1 MEVNTM
7 NIILITGASSG
18 MGIEFA
24 LQTDNIFDSV
34 DEIWMIARRK
44 KAMLEVAQHMEHTTR
59 ILDMDVTNE
68 AHLER
73 LRHLLEEEK
82 PTIQMLVNCAGYG
95 VMGKFARLREKEQLG
110 MIDVNC
116 KALTQMT
123 YLCLPYMRKNSR
135 IIQLASSAAFMPQP
149 EFAVYAA
156 TKAYVH
162 SFSRA
167 LNQELHAKRIYV
179 TSVCPGPVDT
189 PFFDIAEKDGKIL
202 AVKKLTMV
210 HADKVVAQALA
221 DSYHKKEV
229 SIYSG
234 FIRAFYVL
242 AKLVP
247 HKALLTILGCMQKS
261 GT

>member
-1 MEVNTM
+1 M
-7 NIILITGASSG
+7 NVILITGASSG

-24 LQTDNIFDSV
+24 LQTDDIFDSV

-44 KAMLEVAQHMEHTTR
+44 EAMLEVAQHMEHTTR

-68 AHLER
+68 AHMER
-73 LRHLLEEEK
+73 LKNLLANEK
-82 PTIQMLVNCAGYG
+82 PVIRMLVNCAGYG
-95 VMGKFARLREKEQLG
+95 VMGRFSDLNAQEQLG

-123 YLCLPYMRKNSR
+123 YLCIPYMYRNSR

-156 TKAYVH
+156 TKAYVY

-167 LNQELHAKRIYV
+167 LNRELRSRKIYV
-179 TSVCPGPVDT
+179 TAVCPGPVNT

-202 AVKKLTMV
+202 PIKKLAMAR
-210 HADKVVAQALA
+210 ADKVVAQALA
-221 DSYHKKEV
+221 DSYHRKETSV
-229 SIYSG
+229 YG
-234 FIRAFYVL
+234 VL
-242 AKLVP
+242 IKEFKILTKLVP
-247 HKALLTILGCMQKS
+247 HKVLLAIMRLM
-261 GT
+261 

>member
-1 MEVNTM
+1 M

-18 MGIEFA
+18 IGVEFA
-24 LQTDNIFDSV
+24 LQTDDIFDSV

-44 KAMLEVAQHMEHTTR
+44 EAMLEVAQHMEHTTR

-68 AHLER
+68 AQLER
-73 LRHLLEEEK
+73 LRRLLAEEK
-82 PTIQMLVNCAGYG
+82 PVIRILINCAGYG
-95 VMGKFARLREKEQLG
+95 VMGKFSGLREKEQLG
-110 MIDVNC
+110 MIEVNC
-116 KALTQMT
+116 RALTQMT
-123 YLCLPYMRKNSR
+123 YMCIPYMRKNSR
-135 IIQLASSAAFMPQP
+135 IIQMASSAAFMPQP

-167 LNQELHAKRIYV
+167 LNRELRPQRIYV

-202 AVKKLTMV
+202 AIKKLTMV
-210 HADKVVAQALA
+210 HADKVAAQALA
-221 DSYHKKEV
+221 DSYHKKEI
-229 SIYSG
+229 SIYGG
-234 FIRAFYVL
+234 FIRAFHVL

-247 HKALLTILGCMQKS
+247 HKALLALLGCF
-261 GT
+261 TR